1 MNSHRE
7 DKIKSSL
14 FLYLEQNENPKPTRA
29 GHEKTPAS
37 KIEAGVKLY
46 AY

>member
-7 DKIKSSL
+7 DNITSSL
-14 FLYLEQNENPKPTRA
+14 FLNLEPNENPRLRTA